1 MLFYSNKKKTSKNNM
16 KNLIIIFTITVL
28 CVVLSESSKCS
39 PKSWEVVQ
47 NFEGDRLLG
56 RWFNIYRYQ
65 NDAGDS
71 SVCLWH
77 DLTATPNAPSVITEV
92 RNRLCLRD
100 DKYTKIVETSL
111 ASPNDPFLKVPEGL
125 LSVQYNTGVH
135 VVKYFTTV
143 KYDEY
148 AIVRA
153 CYEGE
158 EQFWAYARNQY
169 PCKSTLE
176 KIERAMKEQGIDKSK
191 LLDA

>member
-1 MLFYSNKKKTSKNNM
+1 M

-28 CVVLSESSKCS
+28 CVVVSESSKCS

-47 NFEGDRLLG
+47 NFDGERLLG

-65 NDAGDS
+65 NDASDS

-77 DLTATPNAPSVITEV
+77 DLTATPGSPNTITEV

-100 DKYTKIVETSL
+100 DKYTKIQEKSL

-125 LSVQYNTGVH
+125 LSVKYNTGVH
-135 VVKYFTTV
+135 VIKYFTTM

-176 KIERAMKEQGIDKSK
+176 KIEKAMKEQGIDKSK
-191 LLDA
+191 LLDS